1 MGSAAV
7 REFTG
12 IHSMIRGLVHLMDT
26 SLSKAR
32 PANSQQMRVVAELGL
47 FAVAGTR
54 FHHQGEDTQYWPAVI
69 ANGADAAAFDSLS
82 AEHHE
87 LDPLLDNMD
96 RASKSLKAEPT
107 DRRAF
112 DALRQDFGPYRDHV
126 LEHLNNEEPIFF
138 PLLDKF
144 LPDDQAEVLARG
156 MAKSAPREGITWL
169 MGGVEYGMTKE
180 QAAEFLKPFP
190 KPIVWLR
197 PMFLRRYRK
206 DCRVLGVE
214 ATTPSER

>member
-1 MGSAAV
+1 MGSAV

-12 IHSMIRGLVHLMDT
+12 IHNMIRGLVHLMDT

-32 PANSQQMRVVAELGL
+32 PGNSDQMRVVAELAL

-69 ANGADAAAFDSLS
+69 ANGADAGAFDSLI

-107 DRRAF
+107 DSRAF
-112 DALRQDFGPYRDHV
+112 DALRQDFGPYRDHM

-156 MAKSAPREGITWL
+156 MAKSAPRKGITWL

-180 QAAEFLKPFP
+180 QAAEFLKAFP
-190 KPIVWLR
+190 KPILWLR
-197 PMFLRRYRK
+197 PMFVRRYHK